1 MLKSWMAG
9 AMVVGVM
16 ASMVGIQAAAQTPS
30 GPAEA
35 LSMSEM
41 LQKSKPLVAEAVAKG
56 SSGITLAKYPEHYT
70 MLTVRTKSGGGE
82 QHAHFADFLF
92 VVDGEGTEMTG
103 GTMVEGKDTGEG
115 EMRGKTL
122 EGATPHVLK
131 KGDWIHIPAGTPHQA
146 VMAPGKMLTLY
157 VVKIEESKP

>member
-1 MLKSWMAG
+1 MLRRWMAG
-9 AMVVGVM
+9 VAVVGLMGTV
-16 ASMVGIQAAAQTPS
+16 AIAQSPS
-30 GPAEA
+30 GPPEA
-35 LSMSEM
+35 LSMTEM
-41 LQKSKPLVAEAVAKG
+41 LAKSKPLMAEAVEKG

-103 GTMVEGKDTGEG
+103 GRMVEGKDTGEG
-115 EMRGKTL
+115 EIRGKTL

-146 VMAPGKMLTLY
+146 VMTAGKTLTLY
-157 VVKIEESKP
+157 VVKVEESKP

>member
-1 MLKSWMAG
+1 MLRRWIAG
-9 AMVVGVM
+9 AAMFGMMGAV
-16 ASMVGIQAAAQTPS
+16 ANAQTPI

-35 LSMSEM
+35 LSMTEM
-41 LQKSKPLVAEAVAKG
+41 LAKSKPLMAEAVEKG

-92 VVDGEGTEMTG
+92 VIDGEGTEMTG
-103 GTMVEGKDTGEG
+103 GTMVDGKDTGEG
-115 EMRGKTL
+115 EIRGKTL
-122 EGATPHVLK
+122 EGATPHALK

-146 VMAPGKMLTLY
+146 VMAAGKTLTLY
-157 VVKIEESKP
+157 VVKVEESKP